1 LTGRRSSPVEAVR
14 EAALGREA
22 LAQGNRLGARRHA
35 FRALEI
41 DPQSEF
47 GWLLLAALAPA
58 HARKRYL
65 ERVLEINPRSAPARE
80 ALAELNLGVE
90 QRNGSGH
97 PAGQPAAATQPIVPT
112 HRPAARQNPQPRR
125 AGPAV
130 WRWARGILISSA
142 AVCCLAVA
150 AAALFAHPAGAAQ
163 DPIVFVNLQKD
174 PGTATPTFTA
184 TLTPTVTPAF
194 TPRPT
199 PTFAASA
206 TRRAQPAWT
215 QALATAYPQPAAAA
229 SAAGTRWIDVDL
241 STQTVVAYQG
251 NSPVAT
257 FLVSTGVAAHPTV
270 TGRYRIYVKYRY
282 DDMTGPGYYLPNV
295 PYVMYFYQG
304 YSLHGTY
311 WHHNFGHPM
320 SHGCVNM
327 RTSDAAWLYNWAS
340 IGTLVNIHY

>member
-1 LTGRRSSPVEAVR
+1 MTGRGNSQVEADRV
-14 EAALGREA
+14 AALGREA
-22 LAQGNRLGARRHA
+22 LAQGDRLAARRHA

-58 HARKRYL
+58 QARKRYL

-80 ALAELNLGVE
+80 GLAELSLRADR
-90 QRNGSGH
+90 RNGAIH
-97 PAGQPAAATQPIVPT
+97 PAGQPAAAAQPIVPA
-112 HRPAARQNPQPRR
+112 HQKPRPRR
-125 AGPAV
+125 AGQAA

-142 AVCCLAVA
+142 AVSCVAVGV
-150 AAALFAHPAGAAQ
+150 AALFAHGVGAAQ
-163 DPIVFVNLQKD
+163 DPIVFANLQKD
-174 PGTATPTFTA
+174 PGTVTPTFTA
-184 TLTPTVTPAF
+184 TYTPTVTPSF

-199 PTFAASA
+199 PTFTASA
-206 TRRAQPAWT
+206 TRRPQPTRT
-215 QALATAYPQPAAAA
+215 QAPAAAYPQPAAAA
-229 SAAGTRWIDVDL
+229 SSSAGTRWIDVDL

-257 FLVSTGVAAHPTV
+257 FLVSTGVPAHPTV

-282 DDMTGPGYYLPNV
+282 DDMAGPDYYLPNV
-295 PYVMYFYQG
+295 PYVMYFYEG

-340 IGTLVNIHY
+340 VGTLVNIHY

>member
-1 LTGRRSSPVEAVR
+1 M
-14 EAALGREA
+14 AALGREA
-22 LAQGNRLGARRHA
+22 LAQGDRLAARRHA

-58 HARKRYL
+58 QARRRYL
-65 ERVLEINPRSAPARE
+65 ERVLEINPRSAAARE
-80 ALAELNLGVE
+80 ALAELNRSVE
-90 QRNGSGH
+90 RRNGSRH
-97 PAGQPAAATQPIVPT
+97 PARQPAGATQPIVPA
-112 HRPAARQNPQPRR
+112 HPPARQKPRPRR
-125 AGPAV
+125 AGQVAR
-130 WRWARGILISSA
+130 RWARGILISSA
-142 AVCCLAVA
+142 AVCCATVA
-150 AAALFAHPAGAAQ
+150 TAALFAHTAGAAQ
-163 DPIVFVNLQKD
+163 DPIVFANLQKD

-184 TLTPTVTPAF
+184 TVTPTVTPAF

-206 TRRAQPAWT
+206 TRRPQPAPT
-215 QALATAYPQPAAAA
+215 QAPATAYPQSAAAA

-295 PYVMYFYQG
+295 PYVMYFYEG

-340 IGTLVNIHY
+340 VGTLVNIHY